1 MNCFFFKRLF
11 FSQKLCFKALIALGL
26 SSVLVGCAMNPSA
39 KTKTPNDAKN
49 QKQAQTQTH
58 ERMQTSSEHVTPLDF
73 NYPVHIAQ
81 APQNHHFIGILA
93 PRIQVSDNLK
103 PYIAKFQDALVNQI
117 QTIFE
122 KRGYEVLRFQ
132 DEKALNAQ
140 DKRKIFAV
148 LDLKG
153 WVGILE
159 DLKMNLKDPSKL
171 DLDTLVDQSSGSVWF
186 NFYEPESS
194 RVVHDFAVEVG
205 TFQAI
210 TYTYTSTNS
219 ASGGF
224 NSSVNIAHENLDK
237 NREDAIHKILN
248 KMYAVVMKKAVTE
261 LTEKNISQYKEAI
274 DKMKGFK
281 TPVSQKKGLLNK

>member
-1 MNCFFFKRLF
+1 MER
-11 FSQKLCFKALIALGL
+11 SLIGKKVRSYSKMLVALGL

-39 KTKTPNDAKN
+39 ETKTPNDAKN

-81 APQNHHFIGILA
+81 APQNHHVVGILA

-103 PYIAKFQDALVNQI
+103 PYIDKFQDALVNQI

-122 KRGYEVLRFQ
+122 KRGYEVLHFQ
-132 DEKALNAQ
+132 DEKALSAQ
-140 DKRKIFAV
+140 DKRKIFSV

-186 NFYEPESS
+186 NFYEPESN

-224 NSSVNIAHENLDK
+224 NSSVNIAHESLDK

-248 KMYAVVMKKAVTE
+248 RMYAVVMKKVVTE
-261 LTEKNISQYKEAI
+261 LTEENIAKYRDAI
-274 DKMKGFK
+274 DKAKGFK
-281 TPVSQKKGLLNK
+281 SSAPQKELVLERIV

>member
-1 MNCFFFKRLF
+1 MER
-11 FSQKLCFKALIALGL
+11 SLIGKKVRSYSKMLAALGL

-39 KTKTPNDAKN
+39 ETKTPNDAKN

-237 NREDAIHKILN
+237 NREDATHKILN

-261 LTEKNISQYKEAI
+261 LTEENIAKYRDTI
-274 DKMKGFK
+274 DKAKGFK
-281 TPVSQKKGLLNK
+281 SSAPQKN

>member
-1 MNCFFFKRLF
+1 MER
-11 FSQKLCFKALIALGL
+11 SLIGKKVRSYSKMLVALGL
-26 SSVLVGCAMNPSA
+26 SSVLVGCTMNPSA
-39 KTKTPNDAKN
+39 ETKTPNDAKN

-81 APQNHHFIGILA
+81 APQNHHVIGILA

-103 PYIAKFQDALVNQI
+103 PYIDKFQDALVNQI

-122 KRGYEVLRFQ
+122 KRGYEVLHFQ
-132 DEKALNAQ
+132 DEKALSAQ
-140 DKRKIFAV
+140 DKRKIFSV

-186 NFYEPESS
+186 NFYEPESN

-224 NSSVNIAHENLDK
+224 NSSVNIVHESLDK

-248 KMYAVVMKKAVTE
+248 RMYAVVMKKAVTE
-261 LTEKNISQYKEAI
+261 LTEENIAKYRDAI
-274 DKMKGFK
+274 DKAKGFK
-281 TPVSQKKGLLNK
+281 SSAPQKN

>member
-1 MNCFFFKRLF
+1 MERSLIRKRIRSYSKML
-11 FSQKLCFKALIALGL
+11 AALGL

-39 KTKTPNDAKN
+39 ETKTPNDAKN

-81 APQNHHFIGILA
+81 APQNHHFIGILV

-122 KRGYEVLRFQ
+122 KRGYQVLRFQ

-261 LTEKNISQYKEAI
+261 LTEENIAKYRDAI
-274 DKMKGFK
+274 DKAKGFK
-281 TPVSQKKGLLNK
+281 SSAPQKN